1 MSQFLPKING
11 FYRAVSLGPNGDLE
25 PRLGNCGA
33 AAAFVSTPQRIE
45 GLYKLTIDFAGFSGF
60 VNPDLADNDGRSPI
74 PLASLNTS
82 LVIEARS
89 GNSPIYVGWSGDP
102 QSETKPGT
110 IRVQLGDG
118 SPTLAALNAFVLCDM
133 RDGTR
138 EYIVFFTAGC
148 AWSQITSGVKTLTNR
163 AYHGGPLVG
172 LPGDSQGTATIRAHA
187 NPNG

>member
-25 PRLGNCGA
+25 PRLGNCGNA
-33 AAAFVSTPQRIE
+33 AAAAVSGRIE
-45 GLYKLTIDFAGFSGF
+45 GLYKLTIDFSGFSGF
-60 VNPDLADNDGRSPI
+60 VNPDLADDDGRSPI
-74 PLASLNTS
+74 PLASINTS
-82 LVIEARS
+82 LVVEARH
-89 GNSPIYVGWSGDP
+89 GNSPIYVGWAGEP

-118 SPTLAALNAFVLCDM
+118 NQTLAALNAFVLCDM

-138 EYIVFFTAGC
+138 QYIVFFTSGC
-148 AWSQITSGVKTLTNR
+148 AWSQITDGVKTLSNR

-172 LPGDSQGTATIRAHA
+172 LPGDSQGTATIRAH
-187 NPNG
+187 PNG